1 GAVKCA
7 RDRAFAMREANVR
20 RHLWSAWW
28 AEMGDQEVEV
38 VKVKAHLGVN
48 AMTSHLESWRR
59 AGNAEAD
66 RLARR
71 GARLWGVPE
80 EARLFAAACRRRARQ
95 LARWLGDLHAH
106 LQGTEVRDSVGLSAG
121 AMDDQ
126 DEHDGGQHDAEGG
139 PATSRRPLQCHGV
152 GAPEALQLPPG
163 APGEQA
169 TGAGDN
175 GPEVDHVPA
184 VPWKLRGHSIL
195 ARPCGDEVAVL
206 FCMQCGANAQAAG
219 LAEARRRL
227 RAGLHPHPRRQRQR
241 LGQPRALT
249 DAERTIWRPVLAPG
263 AGEEEEQELA
273 VRQGYRLNWRRLHIY
288 DVARLHGFHSP
299 AEAVAWERAAAQ
311 YSDGPEP
318 RRLCGAA
325 AAAQV
330 G

>member
-1 GAVKCA
+1 
-7 RDRAFAMREANVR
+7 
-20 RHLWSAWW
+20 
-28 AEMGDQEVEV
+28 
-38 VKVKAHLGVN
+38 
-48 AMTSHLESWRR
+48 
-59 AGNAEAD
+59 
-66 RLARR
+66 
-71 GARLWGVPE
+71 
-80 EARLFAAACRRRARQ
+80 
-95 LARWLGDLHAH
+95 
-106 LQGTEVRDSVGLSAG
+106 
-121 AMDDQ
+121 MDDQ
-126 DEHDGGQHDAEGG
+126 EEHDGGQRDAEGG

-195 ARPCGDEVAVL
+195 ARPCGDEDAVL
-206 FCMQCGANAQAAG
+206 FCMQCGANAQVQRRGRGSLLGPCRGPEAAG

-263 AGEEEEQELA
+263 AGEEEEQEPA
-273 VRQGYRLNWRRLHIY
+273 VRPGYGLNWRRLHIY

-299 AEAVAWERAAAQ
+299 AEA
-311 YSDGPEP
+311 
-318 RRLCGAA
+318 
-325 AAAQV
+325 
-330 G
+330 